1 MFNKKPDSYDKICS
15 EKEIVN
21 IRVDDIVPNPYQ
33 PRRVFIDEKIDEL
46 AKSISQYGLI
56 QPIVVRGRRDGKFEL
71 VAGERRL
78 RASKKLGM
86 TEIKAVVM
94 TAGEGDSAVI
104 ALIENIQRE
113 NLHFMEEA
121 EAYEA
126 LLKDHNLTQEEL
138 AMRLGKNQST
148 IANKLRILRLS
159 DYVKEA
165 VVANRLT
172 ERHARALLRLHDEQS
187 QLKLIDLIRKKNLSV
202 KVTEELVEKQLQNM
216 YEPKKQQPS
225 GKMIKVLR
233 DYRLFMNSIKTV
245 IMQMKEADIDAQFK
259 QTDEDDHVRIE
270 IIIGKPGSS
279 HLTAQS
285 GEVNSL

>member
-1 MFNKKPDSYDKICS
+1 MFNKKPASYDKFCS

-21 IRVDDIVPNPYQ
+21 LPIDVIVPNPYQ
-33 PRRVFIDEKIDEL
+33 PRRVFIDEKINEL
-46 AKSISQYGLI
+46 AKSINQYGLI
-56 QPIVVRGRRDGKFEL
+56 QPIVVRERKDGKYEL

-78 RASKKLGM
+78 RASKKLGKV
-86 TEIKAVVM
+86 EIKSIIM

-126 LLKDHNLTQEEL
+126 LLKDHEITQEEL
-138 AMRLGKNQST
+138 ATRLGKNQST

-165 VVANRLT
+165 VIANRLT

-187 QLKLIDLIRKKNLSV
+187 QLKLIDTIRKKNLSV
-202 KVTEELVEKQLQNM
+202 KVTEELVEKQLQNL
-216 YEPKKQQPS
+216 YEPKKAKN

-245 IMQMKEADIDAQFK
+245 IMQMKQADIEAQFR
-259 QTDEDDHVRIE
+259 QYDEDDHVRIE
-270 IIIGKPGSS
+270 IIVNKPGSS

>member
-1 MFNKKPDSYDKICS
+1 MFNKKPDPYERLCSDNEVVSLPIDKI
-15 EKEIVN
+15 I
-21 IRVDDIVPNPYQ
+21 PNPYQ
-33 PRRVFIDEKIDEL
+33 PRRVFVDEKIDEL

-56 QPIVVRGRRDGKFEL
+56 QPIVVRERKDGNYEL

-78 RASKKLGM
+78 RASKKLEM
-86 TEIKAVVM
+86 ATIRAIVM
-94 TAGEGDSAVI
+94 SAGEGDSAVI

-121 EAYEA
+121 QAYET
-126 LLKDHNLTQEEL
+126 LLKDHGITQEEL
-138 AMRLGKNQST
+138 ALRLGKNQST
-148 IANKLRILRLS
+148 IANKLRILRLP

-165 VVANRLT
+165 VIQNRLT

-187 QLKLIDLIRKKNLSV
+187 QLKLVDMIRKKNLSV

-216 YEPKKQQPS
+216 YEPKAKAQS
-225 GKMIKVLR
+225 GKMIRVLR
-233 DYRLFMNSIKTV
+233 DYRLFLNSIKTV
-245 IMQMKEADIDAQFK
+245 IMQMKEAEIDAQFR

-270 IIIGKPGSS
+270 IIINKPGSS
-279 HLTAQS
+279 HLTAPS